1 MGSEGSPERR
11 ERRRER
17 KEDRKERRERADSPG
32 GERRR
37 AKERG
42 SRRSRSRS
50 RSKDR
55 RGGDRDRRDRDRGR
69 VRAARLR
76 ASHASLP
83 PQHRG
88 SAPLRNALFELGLAE
103 PRGAATPRRGCSC
116 QPVASRCSPGAL
128 LTRPRPAAPALPQDE
143 GARHDRKRGADSD
156 GEGGARAKRRRSTSP
171 AAAAA
176 AVAPPAEEE
185 DEEAAAARRA
195 EEQAKLDAEMERRR
209 TRVEAWQEQR
219 RRALAEAQGGAAEAG
234 ADAAAAGAEGEE
246 GGREDGARGW
256 TLDGDDDEEDEGAG
270 AAPQLA
276 GDGNGDA
283 AAADAAGGDAA
294 GTQAPA
300 TQPPSLSATPAD
312 FAGGD
317 GGSAMAVDGAA
328 ADDDVDPLDAF
339 MAAQVLPEV
348 ARLRDEDASAYAV
361 ERAEYATAGATAAAA
376 AVPPQLEGEGAAE
389 VDPLDAFMAA
399 NDAAAAPQQQ
409 PQPPPPPRG
418 GGVAGRPAVV
428 VRPSGFKGLV
438 VKGGASAAA
447 PNGAAKP
454 SAASTAAAR
463 GALRRAFGGGDSSSS
478 SDEGDDSDSDDDADW
493 ARKTLAGKASKA
505 DKLGVVD
512 HSTIAY
518 EAFRKKFYIECA
530 EIARLTDAEVA
541 AMRKGVLEG
550 VKCRG
555 RDVPRPIR
563 AWTQAG
569 LSQKIL
575 DVLTKLG
582 HERPLPIQAQAL
594 PVIMSG
600 RDCIGIAKTGS
611 GKTLAFLLPLL
622 RHAKDQPPLMQGE
635 GPIGLI
641 MAPTRE
647 LVTQIGRD
655 AKRFATAVGMS
666 VCCVYGG
673 SGVAAQISELKRGAE
688 IVVATPGRMID
699 ILATSNGRVTNLRR
713 VTYLVLDE
721 ADRMFDMG
729 FEPQISR
736 IIQHTRPDRQT
747 VMFSATFPHS
757 MELLARNALSSPIEV
772 QIGGRSVVNPDIEQY
787 VEIRPEAERFL
798 RLLELLGQWYE
809 EGKILVFVHTQEKC
823 DTVFRDLLRAGYP
836 CLSLHGGKDQSDR
849 ESTIADFKSDVC
861 NVLVATSVAARG
873 LDVKSLRL
881 VVNYDVPNHHEDYV
895 HRCGRTGRAGAKGTA
910 VTFIGP
916 DEERYAPDL
925 VKALKESGREVPAD
939 LASLAELHAQK
950 RRDGTAQAHGSGF
963 GGSGFKFDAI
973 EDGKTRADR
982 KALAIEYGGDAA
994 AALASSS
1001 DDEADE
1007 ADEARKQQEAA
1018 AGIVQTRGAGAV
1030 PGASAMP
1037 AALQAAQQA
1046 AAAAIAQLPPQAA
1059 QAAQPV
1065 PMSAAQQ
1072 QAAGVTAA
1080 QAVAVAAFQAAAA
1093 AQANALALVMPGHA
1107 QAPRPGGFG
1116 AGTLMPIGAAQVGP
1130 GPVCPPPPG
1139 SAAAFQQAAA
1149 AAALSGAN
1157 ATPAQRA
1164 AAFAASLNAARMG
1177 GAPMMG
1183 MPADMGG
1190 MGMSGPDH
1198 FEVEIE
1204 INDFPQHARWKVT
1217 HKDSLREITEFTGA
1231 AITAKGQFVPP
1242 GKPPGPGQRKLYLL
1256 VEGPT
1261 ERSVREAK
1269 LKIREIL
1276 EAAAQA
1282 QPGAFGGGGG
1292 GVATGGRYSVV

>member
-1 MGSEGSPERR
+1 
-11 ERRRER
+11 
-17 KEDRKERRERADSPG
+17 
-32 GERRR
+32 
-37 AKERG
+37 
-42 SRRSRSRS
+42 
-50 RSKDR
+50 
-55 RGGDRDRRDRDRGR
+55 
-69 VRAARLR
+69 
-76 ASHASLP
+76 
-83 PQHRG
+83 
-88 SAPLRNALFELGLAE
+88 
-103 PRGAATPRRGCSC
+103 
-116 QPVASRCSPGAL
+116 L
-128 LTRPRPAAPALPQDE
+128 LTRPRVAACAAVPQDE
-143 GARHDRKRGADSD
+143 GRRERKRGADSD
-156 GEGGARAKRRRSTSP
+156 SEGGARAKRRRSVSP
-171 AAAAA
+171 APAPPPA
-176 AVAPPAEEE
+176 APPAEE

-209 TRVEAWQEQR
+209 KRVEAWQEQR
-219 RRALAEAQGGAAEAG
+219 RRALAEEQGGGGDDAAG
-234 ADAAAAGAEGEE
+234 DAAAGGEGEDSM
-246 GGREDGARGW
+246 REESARGW
-256 TLDGDDDEEDEGAG
+256 TLDGDDDEEDDAG
-270 AAPQLA
+270 AA
-276 GDGNGDA
+276 A
-283 AAADAAGGDAA
+283 APPGADADAAGVDEAGGDAP

-312 FAGGD
+312 AGG
-317 GGSAMAVDGAA
+317 GAMAVDG
-328 ADDDVDPLDAF
+328 DDDVDPLDAF
-339 MAAQVLPEV
+339 MAAQVMPEV

-361 ERAEYATAGATAAAA
+361 ERAEYATADAAAA
-376 AVPPQLEGEGAAE
+376 AAGVPPPLDGE
-389 VDPLDAFMAA
+389 VDPLDAFMAS
-399 NDAAAAPQQQ
+399 NDAAVAQQ
-409 PQPPPPPRG
+409 PLQPSQPPPPRSGAP
-418 GGVAGRPAVV
+418 VAGRPAVV
-428 VRPSGFKGLV
+428 LRPSGFKGLV
-438 VKGGASAAA
+438 VKGGAAAA
-447 PNGAAKP
+447 GNGAAKP
-454 SAASTAAAR
+454 LAAAGSGAAR

-478 SDEGDDSDSDDDADW
+478 SDDGEDSDSDDDADW

-512 HSTIAY
+512 HATIAY
-518 EAFRKKFYIECA
+518 ESFRKNFYIESA
-530 EIARLTDAEVA
+530 EIARLSDADVA
-541 AMRKGVLEG
+541 AMRKVALEG

-563 AWTQAG
+563 SWTQAG
-569 LSQKIL
+569 LGQKIL
-575 DVLTKLG
+575 DVLAKLG

-622 RHAKDQPPLMQGE
+622 RHARDQPPLMQGE

-647 LVTQIGRD
+647 LVTQIARD
-655 AKRFATAVGMS
+655 AKRFGGAVGLRA
-666 VCCVYGG
+666 CCVYGG

-688 IVVATPGRMID
+688 IVVATPGRLID
-699 ILATSNGRVTNLRR
+699 ILATGNGRVTNLRR

-757 MELLARNALSSPIEV
+757 MELLARSALNSPIEV
-772 QIGGRSVVNPDIEQY
+772 QVGGRSVVNPDIEQY
-787 VEIRPEAERFL
+787 VEIRPEEERFL

-823 DTVFRDLLRAGYP
+823 DSVFRDLLRAGYP
-836 CLSLHGGKDQSDR
+836 CLSLHGGKEQSDR
-849 ESTIADFKSDVC
+849 ECTIADFKSDVC

-925 VKALKESGREVPAD
+925 CKALRESGRPVPAD

-973 EDGKTRADR
+973 EDGKSRAER
-982 KALAIEYGGDAA
+982 KALAIEYGGEAA

-1007 ADEARKQQEAA
+1007 ADEARKRQEAG
-1018 AGIVQTRGAGAV
+1018 AGIVQTRGAGAT
-1030 PGASAMP
+1030 P
-1037 AALQAAQQA
+1037 AAAAMQAAQQA
-1046 AAAAIAQLPPQAA
+1046 AAAAIAQLPPAGAMAA
-1059 QAAQPV
+1059 PPV
-1065 PMSAAQQ
+1065 AMSAAQQ

-1093 AQANALALVMPGHA
+1093 AQANALALVLPG
-1107 QAPRPGGFG
+1107 QAAAAAARTGFG
-1116 AGTLMPIGAAQVGP
+1116 AGALMPIGAASVGP
-1130 GPVCPPPPG
+1130 GPACPPPPG

-1177 GAPMMG
+1177 GAPMMMG
-1183 MPADMGG
+1183 AGADMGG
-1190 MGMSGPDH
+1190 LMATGPDH

-1269 LKIREIL
+1269 LKVREIL
-1276 EAAAQA
+1276 EVRSFALCCFAARLRVLTCARSPQAASAA
-1282 QPGAFGGGGG
+1282 QPGAFAGAGGGNQ
-1292 GVATGGRYSVV
+1292 GGRYSVV

>member
-1 MGSEGSPERR
+1 MAGSEGSPERR

-50 RSKDR
+50 RSKER

-69 VRAARLR
+69 VRATRRR
-76 ASHASLP
+76 AAQAPLP
-83 PQHRG
+83 PQQRG
-88 SAPLRNALFELGLAE
+88 TAPLLRTLFELGLAR
-103 PRGAATPRRGCSC
+103 PRTAAPPRQGCGC
-116 QPVASRCSPGAL
+116 QPAASRRAPSAL
-128 LTRPRPAAPALPQDE
+128 LTRLRPAAPAPPQDE
-143 GARHDRKRGADSD
+143 GARRDRKRGADSD
-156 GEGGARAKRRRSTSP
+156 SEGGARAKRRRSASP
-171 AAAAA
+171 AAAVAG
-176 AVAPPAEEE
+176 VAPPAEEE

-209 TRVEAWQEQR
+209 KRVEAWQEQR
-219 RRALAEAQGGAAEAG
+219 RRALAESQGGAAEAG
-234 ADAAAAGAEGEE
+234 ADDAAAGAEGDE

-256 TLDGDDDEEDEGAG
+256 TLDGDDDEEDEAGG
-270 AAPQLA
+270 AAAQLA
-276 GDGNGDA
+276 TDGNGDA

-312 FAGGD
+312 AAGGD
-317 GGSAMAVDGAA
+317 AGSAMAVDG
-328 ADDDVDPLDAF
+328 DDDVDPLDAF

-361 ERAEYATAGATAAAA
+361 ERAEYATAGAAAAAA
-376 AVPPQLEGEGAAE
+376 AVPPPLEGEGAAE
-389 VDPLDAFMAA
+389 VDPLDAFMATNA
-399 NDAAAAPQQQ
+399 AAAAPQQS
-409 PQPPPPPRG
+409 QPPPPPPPRAAV
-418 GGVAGRPAVV
+418 VAGRPAVV

-438 VKGGASAAA
+438 VKGGAGAAA
-447 PNGAAKP
+447 PSAKP

-478 SDEGDDSDSDDDADW
+478 SDEGEDSDSDDDADW

-530 EIARLTDAEVA
+530 EIARLSDADVA
-541 AMRKGVLEG
+541 AMRKGALEG

-655 AKRFATAVGMS
+655 AKRFATAVGMN

-747 VMFSATFPHS
+747 VMFSATFPHA
-757 MELLARNALSSPIEV
+757 MELLARNALSSPVEV

-787 VEIRPEAERFL
+787 VEIRPEEERFL

-982 KALAIEYGGDAA
+982 KALAIEYGGEAA

-1007 ADEARKQQEAA
+1007 ADEARKQQEAG
-1018 AGIVQTRGAGAV
+1018 AGIVQTRGAGAM

-1046 AAAAIAQLPPQAA
+1046 AAAAIAQLPPQGA
-1059 QAAQPV
+1059 QGAPPV

-1093 AQANALALVMPGHA
+1093 AQANALALAMPGHA
-1107 QAPRPGGFG
+1107 QAARPGGFG
-1116 AGTLMPIGAAQVGP
+1116 AGTLMPIGAAQIGP
-1130 GPVCPPPPG
+1130 GPACPPPPG

-1149 AAALSGAN
+1149 AAALGAN

-1183 MPADMGG
+1183 VPADMMGG
-1190 MGMSGPDH
+1190 MMGTSGPDH

-1276 EAAAQA
+1276 EAASVA
-1282 QPGAFGGGGG
+1282 QPGAFAGGGG